1 MRCSE
6 EAGRLGE
13 RLELVKDET
22 VSVYE
27 GLVSLAGVARDEAA
41 VQEMLQSRHSLQDT
55 ESGEPAVAALEL
67 EKRKQRE
74 KSSAGSRQVSQ
85 TVPTV

>member
-55 ESGEPAVAALEL
+55 ESGEPGPLEL
-67 EKRKQRE
+67 ERRKQRE

-85 TVPTV
+85 TVPAV